1 MEGLLD
7 NLYTIGRELRDVL
20 LFRRLIGPTLLIG
33 IYYVG
38 AVAIPFFAWWAGR
51 RLIAIARPV
60 DGIQGWEGQGA
71 MPVDPG
77 LRRRVWTVAVVLFIV
92 MEVFW
97 RLGFEFGIAY
107 FQMHDALTRP

>member
-7 NLYTIGRELRDVL
+7 SVYTFARELRDVL

-33 IYYVG
+33 MYYVG
-38 AVAIPFFAWWAGR
+38 AIAVPFIAWRIGR
-51 RLIAIARPV
+51 RLIAKARPA
-60 DGIQGWEGQGA
+60 DGTQGWDGKGPA
-71 MPVDPG
+71 PIDPG
-77 LRRRVWTVAVVLFIV
+77 LRRRVWAVAIVLFIV

>member
-1 MEGLLD
+1 MEGLLE
-7 NLYTIGRELRDVL
+7 NLYTVGRELRDIL

-33 IYYVG
+33 MYYVG
-38 AVAIPFFAWWAGR
+38 AVAAPVTAWWAGR
-51 RLIAIARPV
+51 RLIATARPL
-60 DGIQGWEGQGA
+60 DGLQGWDGHGV

-77 LRRRVWTVAVVLFIV
+77 LRRRAWAVAIVLFIV